1 METLNWVVPYVWEIV
16 REDIFWVGRTV
27 VAGAIAAVIGIE
39 REQAGKAAGVRT
51 HMLVGIAACTFASVG
66 NMVSGETNQFRFDPL
81 RAVAAVA
88 TGIGFLGGG
97 IIFVT
102 DRRDHVRGLTTAAS
116 IWATSAIAVTVAF
129 GHYVFAISMAII
141 LFCVLR
147 WIKFF
152 SVRTDDFNS
161 DESQPPPG
169 DAADTKD

>member
-1 METLNWVVPYVWEIV
+1 METLEWAVPYFWEMA

-27 VAGAIAAVIGIE
+27 LAGVIAAVIGIE
-39 REQAGKAAGVRT
+39 REKAGKAAGVRT
-51 HMLVGIAACTFASVG
+51 HMLVGIASCTFASVG
-66 NMVSGETNQFRFDPL
+66 NMVSGDANDFRFDPL

-129 GHYVFAISMAII
+129 GNFVFAISMAII
-141 LFCVLR
+141 LYGVLHWTR
-147 WIKFF
+147 FF
-152 SVRTDDFNS
+152 SVRPRNLES
-161 DESQPPPG
+161 DESGPLASAEECTN
-169 DAADTKD
+169 D